1 MIDFV
6 WREPCV
12 MTSRTERVFEIKY
25 ICRGFVLK
33 ELKQLKRNKATGV
46 EEPPPGMLKDTRD
59 YIADPLCYILNLS
72 HTCAFIRLIIGG
84 HKNDMSL

>member
-12 MTSRTERVFEIKY
+12 MTSRTERVFEMKH

-33 ELKQLKRNKATGV
+33 ELKQLKRNNATGV
-46 EEPPPGMLKDTRD
+46 DELPPERVLES
-59 YIADPLCYILNLS
+59 I
-72 HTCAFIRLIIGG
+72 
-84 HKNDMSL
+84 